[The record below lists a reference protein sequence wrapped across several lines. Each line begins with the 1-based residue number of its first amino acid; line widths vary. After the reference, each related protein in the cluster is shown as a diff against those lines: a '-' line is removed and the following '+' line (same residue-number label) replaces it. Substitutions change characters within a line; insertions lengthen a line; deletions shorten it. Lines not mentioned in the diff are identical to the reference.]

1 MASALNVLSKSNT
14 QRTMA
19 RSSVGLSVLSQLG
32 MTLLCSPRGKQ
43 ELSNSSTAPNVSW
56 AAAEMG
62 AWARAAAQP
71 AQAEQTT
78 PTFLQGQGFLCG
90 LPQSSSISSSEAFME
105 LKLHLPPTL
114 GQPSHTQGKLAGHRQ
129 SWALRAALSG
139 WALDCDAQLQCL
151 AGNIFTFL
159 FLFYHVLFVFFDNEP
174 EDLWVCIKGYSV
186 WVLKHQHSIEQNIS
200 VRMDLC

>member
-1 MASALNVLSKSNT
+1 
-14 QRTMA
+14 MA

-32 MTLLCSPRGKQ
+32 MTLLCSPWGKQ

-105 LKLHLPPTL
+105 LKLHLPPTWGSQATL
-114 GQPSHTQGKLAGHRQ
+114 RASWQGTGRAEHWELLFQAEHWTVMHSCSAWLAIFLLFYFYFTMFCLCFLIMSLRTSGF
-129 SWALRAALSG
+129 ALRATLYE
-139 WALDCDAQLQCL
+139 CL
-151 AGNIFTFL
+151 NINTPL
-159 FLFYHVLFVFFDNEP
+159 NR
-174 EDLWVCIKGYSV
+174 
-186 WVLKHQHSIEQNIS
+186 IS
-200 VRMDLC
+200 Q